1 MIMEEK
7 KVEKTVI
14 AVSEYGRDVTWTDN
28 TMDVDTTRLVEA
40 FYGLLVSL
48 GYHPYS
54 VLNSMK
60 ELAYENDKLLSSF
73 EKSPN
78 HDLD

>member
-1 MIMEEK
+1 MEEK

-14 AVSEYGRDVTWTDN
+14 TVSEYGRDVTWADN
-28 TMDVDTTRLVEA
+28 TMEVDTTRLVEA
-40 FYGLLVSL
+40 FYGILVTL

-54 VLNSMK
+54 VLNSMR
-60 ELAYENDKLLSSF
+60 ELADDNEKLLSSF
-73 EKSPN
+73 EKNLN